1 MGNSKTRKLV
11 MAALCVAL
19 GLILP
24 TVFHAVPNAG
34 SIFLPMHLPVLLCG
48 FICGW
53 PYGLVCGALTPLL
66 SSILTSMP
74 PLAILPGMLCELAT
88 YGFVSGMLYAHLHT
102 PKRAVNLYG
111 TLVLAMLAGR
121 IVSGVLNALLFSAG
135 NYSMQA
141 WLAASFVTALPGIV
155 IQLVAVPVLVAVLQ
169 KAKLA
174 EVPQRA

>member
-1 MGNSKTRKLV
+1 MSNSKTRKLV

-24 TVFHAVPNAG
+24 MVFHAVPNAG
-34 SIFLPMHLPVLLCG
+34 SIFLPMHIPVLLCG

-66 SSILTSMP
+66 SSILTGMP
-74 PLAILPGMLCELAT
+74 PLAFLPSMLFELAA
-88 YGFVSGMLYAHLHT
+88 YGFVSGILYAHIRT
-102 PKRAVNLYG
+102 PQRAVNLYV

-121 IVSGVLNALLFSAG
+121 IVSGVLNALFFSVG
-135 NYSMQA
+135 DYSMQA
-141 WLAASFVTALPGIV
+141 WLTASFVTALPGIV
-155 IQLVAVPVLVAVLQ
+155 IQLIAVPVLVAVLQ

-174 EVPQRA
+174 EIPQRA